1 LTNKLFILSILLI
14 LSLQGFSAS
23 YFVEEISLT
32 GNKQTKGFVIL
43 REMLVKAGKEYS
55 DDNSDNFMELV
66 HISEERIL
74 NLNLFNEVNITI
86 KTNDSPSI
94 ACHIHVAVVEKWYI
108 WPIPFLEFSDRNF
121 NVWRNLAFDPGRTNY
136 GLYMF
141 NYNLF
146 GRNHTLKTKLKTGYN
161 TKLALEYRIPFLSK
175 KTQWGINTAIE
186 HSAQNE
192 VWYETRNDRLQF
204 IQNGGTN
211 LISNTKAYL
220 ELTKRLTPFTR
231 TSYGIAYDYGRLDTS
246 VPANDYFI
254 NNLRYQRTYTA
265 YVKIENDKRDNIFY
279 PSNGSYISLQA
290 GANTWQNSTT
300 ESNIFLAANAQ
311 LFNQYSTRISTAL
324 ALQTELNSN
333 PDAPYSDR
341 KILGYNSIIRGYE
354 HYVVDGTVG
363 LKINAAIR
371 YLALERTVTLPF
383 IPVNNYKKLPL
394 KIYLEAYS
402 DGGYAHLNEVPASN
416 VLPNE
421 ILYSAGIGINA
432 LIYNDRLLRL
442 EYSLNSLQEG
452 GFFVHFKKAI

>member
-1 LTNKLFILSILLI
+1 LTNKLFILSVLL
-14 LSLQGFSAS
+14 LLGLQGFSAS
-23 YFVEEISLT
+23 YFVAEIRLT
-32 GNKQTKGFVIL
+32 GNKQTKDFVIL
-43 REMLVKAGKEYS
+43 REMLVQTGKEYP
-55 DDNSDNFMELV
+55 DDGSDNFLELV
-66 HISEERIL
+66 RKSEERIL

-86 KTNDSPSI
+86 NTNESPSTN
-94 ACHIHVAVVEKWYI
+94 CHVLVEVVEKWYV
-108 WPIPFLEFSDRNF
+108 WPIPFVEFSDRNF
-121 NVWRNLAFDPGRTNY
+121 NVWKNLAFDPGRTNY

-161 TKLALEYRIPFLSK
+161 TKIALEYRIPFLSK
-175 KTQWGINTAIE
+175 NTQWGINTAIE
-186 HSAQNE
+186 YSAQNE

-231 TSYGIAYDYGRLDTS
+231 ISYGIAYDYGQLDTS
-246 VPANDYFI
+246 VFTNDYFI
-254 NNLRYQRTYTA
+254 NNLRYQRTYEV
-265 YVKIENDKRDNIFY
+265 YIKLENDKRDNIFY
-279 PSNGSYISLQA
+279 PTNGRYVSIRT

-311 LFNQYSTRISTAL
+311 LFNQYSTRISTAI

-341 KILGYNSIIRGYE
+341 KMLGYNSTIRGYE
-354 HYVVDGTVG
+354 HYVVDGTLG

-371 YLALERTVTLPF
+371 YLALERVVALPF
-383 IPVNNYKKLPL
+383 IPSNNYKKLPL

-402 DGGYAHLNEVPASN
+402 DGGYAHLNDVHASN
-416 VLPNE
+416 ALPNE
-421 ILYSAGIGINA
+421 VLYSAGLGINA